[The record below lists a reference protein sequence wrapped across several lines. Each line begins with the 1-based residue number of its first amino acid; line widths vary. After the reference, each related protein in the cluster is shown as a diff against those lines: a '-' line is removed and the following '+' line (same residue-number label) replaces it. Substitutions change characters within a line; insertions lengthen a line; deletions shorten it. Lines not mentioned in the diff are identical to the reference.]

1 MTAMERSVPS
11 FELKQSPPPSS
22 EDYGSDSAPADLQ
35 SISDATEP
43 IPSFSAAPDPSKKSV
58 RRIRIGAKAEDMHP
72 PKPVPLSEIESAYQ
86 LEEYLASKLE
96 ATDLHNLT
104 RAQANELARTPEG
117 VEQNI
122 WIYEWIRRLSL
133 DLNALIVALLTDPIN
148 PCTSQ
153 RCPEMR
159 ASEWQYLCA
168 VHEQPKECCAI
179 DYMLHTLEN
188 ATSVLCSRQFPSRLS
203 VPAGSVRHFGSIMR
217 RLYRIFAH
225 AYFEHQDSFWS
236 VEHESALY
244 KRFMAI
250 SEMCLSS
257 IHNIFCLSPD
267 DLIPSDL
274 VTLPSDAL
282 ETSTEKVKQ
291 ENIQVLTDDHWVEGY
306 QEGDVPDSIS
316 DPVNYV
322 DTVMQEKELDK
333 EKPQEGEIAD
343 EGDEE
348 IRQ

>member
-1 MTAMERSVPS
+1 
-11 FELKQSPPPSS
+11 L
-22 EDYGSDSAPADLQ
+22 L
-35 SISDATEP
+35 
-43 IPSFSAAPDPSKKSV
+43 
-58 RRIRIGAKAEDMHP
+58 
-72 PKPVPLSEIESAYQ
+72 
-86 LEEYLASKLE
+86 
-96 ATDLHNLT
+96 NLT

-133 DLNALIVALLTDPIN
+133 DLNTLIVALLTDPIN

-179 DYMLHTLEN
+179 DYMLHTLDN

-225 AYFEHQDSFWS
+225 AYFEHQESFWS

-250 SEMCLSS
+250 SEMY
-257 IHNIFCLSPD
+257 

-282 ETSTEKVKQ
+282 EAPTEKIKQ
-291 ENIQVLTDDHWVEGY
+291 EDIQALTDDHWVEGY
-306 QEGDVPDSIS
+306 QEGDIPNSIS
-316 DPVNYV
+316 DTADSV
-322 DTVMQEKELDK
+322 DTVIPTQGLDM
-333 EKPQEGEIAD
+333 ENSHEGEIAED
-343 EGDEE
+343 EDAE
-348 IRQ
+348 IPL